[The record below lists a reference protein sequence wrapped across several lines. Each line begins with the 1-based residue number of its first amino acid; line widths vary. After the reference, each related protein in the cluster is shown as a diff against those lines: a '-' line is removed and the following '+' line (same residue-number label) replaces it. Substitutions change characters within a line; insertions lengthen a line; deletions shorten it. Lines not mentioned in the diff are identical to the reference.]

1 MAPAPVL
8 IEQSGGSYRVSRG
21 GELLLVVPRAL
32 FDTYAQDSVFPPS
45 WPDTTGGAHPVRRL
59 YWNPETRQFLMAGL
73 ERHPAR
79 VVEGHGLTAYR
90 SFLQGFWLPEPPVL
104 LLRPFWNPPDP
115 YAAFDRQARSTSLDL
130 QLRFHQLL
138 AQMRPPPG
146 WTTILNATDSYLEAL
161 GITSTDGSSDP
172 EAIHELS
179 LMPPQALGRPPA
191 VRLLDALSQEHVRTV
206 FPLLRDGALSGLHTL
221 GLDARHG
228 AEALLQASGTDY
240 HPGILRPH

>member
-1 MAPAPVL
+1 ML
-8 IEQSGGSYRVSRG
+8 IEQSGGSYRLSRD
-21 GELLLVVPRAL
+21 GELLLVVPQAL

-45 WPDTTGGAHPVRRL
+45 WPDATGGAHPVRRL
-59 YWNPETRQFLMAGL
+59 YWNPENRQFLMAGL

-115 YAAFDRQARSTSLDL
+115 YAAFDQQARARSLGL
-130 QLRFHQLL
+130 QLQFHRLL
-138 AQMRPPPG
+138 AQMRPPHG
-146 WTTILNATDSYLEAL
+146 WATILNATDAYLEAL
-161 GITSTDGSSDP
+161 GITSADGSSDP

-179 LMPPQALGRPPA
+179 LIPPLALGRPPA
-191 VRLLDALSQEHVRTV
+191 VRLLDALSQEHLKTV
-206 FPLLRDGALSGLHTL
+206 FPLLRDGALCGLHTL

-228 AEALLQASGTDY
+228 AEALLETSGSLY
-240 HPGILRPH
+240 QPGILRPH